1 MRRLVLV
8 IDDDPDVCILLSA
21 RLEPANYGVRAAK
34 GGEGG
39 VVLANAARVH
49 ACVPKPFRREALM
62 AVIEAALLRSPH
74 EKSFPDN

>member
-1 MRRLVLV
+1 MRRRVLV

-21 RLEPANYGVRAAK
+21 MLEPANYEVRGAK
-34 GGEGG
+34 GGESG
-39 VVLANAARVH
+39 VVLANAAGAH

-62 AVIEAALLRSPH
+62 AVIEAALLRPPH